1 MAQSLR
7 QYLLRRK
14 KVNNG
19 ENMIN
24 QSREFVIKQLHTSD
38 IFPGLLDTFAHS
50 QKITKKW
57 IKSHEDWVLT
67 DVSILREWNSEKRIW
82 ISEYMCQQMKRSG
95 TVLGAFYNN
104 ILVGFCCL
112 DGVLLGKSAKYAN
125 LTMLFVDDNWK
136 RMGIGKTLFQ
146 EACNRS
152 IALGAEKLFIS
163 AIPSVETIAF
173 YFKMECCDAKEI
185 IEVFIDTE
193 DDRYLEIQ
201 VK

>member
-7 QYLLRRK
+7 PIFVAQK
-14 KVNNG
+14 ENDG
-19 ENMIN
+19 ENMIK
-24 QSREFVIKQLHTSD
+24 QSRKFVIKRLNTPD

-57 IKSHEDWVLT
+57 IKNCDDWVLT
-67 DVSILREWNSEKRIW
+67 DVSILREWSSEKRIW
-82 ISEYMCQQMKRSG
+82 ISEYMCQQMNRGG
-95 TVLGAFYNN
+95 TVLGVFYNN

-112 DGVLLGKSAKYAN
+112 DGVLSGESAKYAN

-136 RMGIGKTLFQ
+136 RMGIGKMLFQ
-146 EACNRS
+146 EACNHA

-163 AIPSVETIAF
+163 VIPSVETIAF
-173 YFKMECCDAKEI
+173 YFKMGCCDAKEI
-185 IEVFIDTE
+185 IEAFVDTE
-193 DDRYLEIQ
+193 DDRYLEIL

>member
-1 MAQSLR
+1 MTQSLQR
-7 QYLLRRK
+7 YLSRRK
-14 KVNNG
+14 KGNNG

-57 IKSHEDWVLT
+57 IKNREDWVLT
-67 DVSILREWNSEKRIW
+67 DVSILREWSPEKRIW
-82 ISEYMCQQMKRSG
+82 ISEYMCQQINRGG

-112 DGVLLGKSAKYAN
+112 DGILSGKSAKYAN
-125 LTMLFVDDNWK
+125 LTMLFVDANWK
-136 RMGIGKTLFQ
+136 RNGIVKILFQ
-146 EACNRS
+146 EARRHA
-152 IALGAEKLFIS
+152 IALGAEKIFIS

-173 YFKMECCDAKEI
+173 YFKMDCIDAKEI
-185 IEVFIDTE
+185 VEEFVDTE
-193 DDRYLEIQ
+193 NDRCLEIQ